1 MASTVAADGL
11 DHTYRRWLP
20 AYSIVIEAV
29 TTLLLTIR
37 MISRINRIGGLPGM
51 DDVLIFVAW
60 IFGFAMTTLIVYCEF
75 LHTCGVK
82 QTTRRHP
89 AYYYSFL

>member
-37 MISRINRIGGLPGM
+37 MISRINRIGGRLGM
-51 DDVLIFVAW
+51 DDALIVGAW
-60 IFGFAMTTLIVYCEF
+60 LCGFAMTTLIIYCEF
-75 LHTCGVK
+75 LHNCGVER
-82 QTTRRHP
+82 TTKR
-89 AYYYSFL
+89 